1 MALGAQGLAAMN
13 RNPLKLLSPV
23 SVSSRAGLLR
33 LNHSAPASPDG
44 LVNSSLATSNFA
56 AQVVQGGTSGNDV
69 LTGTP
74 GGNILSGKQ
83 GNDILVGG
91 GGSDVLFG
99 GIGNDTLAIS
109 DLNFRRI
116 IGGLGTDTLRLD
128 RSRLNLNLTTLAD
141 NKIIGI
147 EQIDLTGTGNNKLT
161 LNASDVLALSS
172 TTNQLIVNG
181 NAGDQVFA
189 LGGWT
194 SNGLT
199 TLNGIQ
205 YNQYAQGQ
213 AKLLVNAAVAFNQPI
228 SQFNLFAVN
237 GSNGFSISGSNAFG
251 SLSVSS
257 AGDINSDGFDDIIIG
272 VPEVNGGY
280 RAGSTYVVFGKAEG
294 FSANLDLSE
303 LDGSNGF
310 VINGNNHLGD
320 SVSSAGDINGDGFD
334 DIIIGAPFAASNDQ
348 RYTGVSY
355 VVFGKAEGFDA
366 TFDLSSLDGSNGF
379 VINGISAD
387 DSSGRSVSSAG
398 DVNGD
403 GFDDLIIGA
412 SGADPNGQSNA
423 GASYVVFGQAG
434 GFSATLN
441 LSQLDGSN
449 GFVINGVS
457 SGDGSQIS
465 VSSAGDVNGDGFK
478 DLIIGASY
486 ANPYGQRHAGA
497 SYVVFG
503 LAEGFDPTL
512 NLSQLDGSNGFV
524 MNGVNA
530 HNTLGFS
537 VSSAGDF
544 NGDGFDDIIIG
555 AHYADPN
562 GESSAGSTYVV
573 FGSAED
579 FDPTLDLSQLDGS
592 NGFVINGINVSDH
605 SGYSVSSAGDVN
617 GDGFDDIIIGAR
629 PDFLGGGGGQSAVV
643 FGKAD
648 GFGGTL
654 NLSELDGSN
663 GFVLSEFD
671 YDSGYS
677 SSPVSAAGDINGDGF
692 DDIIIG
698 GTEGVYLQ
706 PLDDNSYVVFG
717 DDFTGQVSAAGT
729 EGDDVLL
736 GSAGNDVIIG
746 NLGDDIL
753 LGGGGGDVL
762 KGGAGNDTLAVSDLN
777 FRQLNGGSGI
787 DTLRFDGTGL
797 NLNLTNLANNK
808 IIGIEQIDLT
818 GTGNNSLTLNVL
830 DVLALSD
837 TTNQLIVNGNVGDA
851 VTSTGQGWLLDGT
864 ITLVDIEYNQYVQGA
879 ATLLL
884 NTNITQTIS

>member
-1 MALGAQGLAAMN
+1 MAL
-13 RNPLKLLSPV
+13 
-23 SVSSRAGLLR
+23 
-33 LNHSAPASPDG
+33 H
-44 LVNSSLATSNFA
+44 F
-56 AQVVQGGTSGNDV
+56 
-69 LTGTP
+69 
-74 GGNILSGKQ
+74 
-83 GNDILVGG
+83 
-91 GGSDVLFG
+91 
-99 GIGNDTLAIS
+99 
-109 DLNFRRI
+109 
-116 IGGLGTDTLRLD
+116 GLGDQPFAQQLLD
-128 RSRLNLNLTTLAD
+128 VAVIARALAHR
-141 NKIIGI
+141 
-147 EQIDLTGTGNNKLT
+147 
-161 LNASDVLALSS
+161 V
-172 TTNQLIVNG
+172 V
-181 NAGDQVFA
+181 
-189 LGGWT
+189 
-194 SNGLT
+194 
-199 TLNGIQ
+199 
-205 YNQYAQGQ
+205 AQ
-213 AKLLVNAAVAFNQPI
+213 LVNAAVAFNQPR

-237 GSNGFSISGSNAFG
+237 GSNGFSISGSNAYSPRG
-251 SLSVSS
+251 ISVSS
-257 AGDINSDGFDDIIIG
+257 AGDVNSDGFDDIIIG
-272 VPEVNGGY
+272 VPEAISNGQY
-280 RAGSTYVVFGKAEG
+280 KAGSTYVVFGKAGG

-310 VINGNNHLGD
+310 VINGNNHLGY

-334 DIIIGAPFAASNDQ
+334 DIIIGDPLAASNDQ
-348 RYTGVSY
+348 RFTGVSY
-355 VVFGKAEGFDA
+355 VVFGKAEDFDA
-366 TFDLSSLDGSNGF
+366 TFDLSSLNGSNGF
-379 VINGISAD
+379 VINGISAY

-441 LSQLDGSN
+441 LSQLDSSN
-449 GFVINGVS
+449 GFVINGIS
-457 SGDGSQIS
+457 AGDGSQIS

-478 DLIIGASY
+478 DLIIGAFY
-486 ANPYGQRHAGA
+486 ADPNGQRDAGV

-503 LAEGFDPTL
+503 SAEGFDPTL
-512 NLSQLDGSNGFV
+512 NLSELDGSNGFV

-530 HNTLGFS
+530 GDTLGFS

-562 GESSAGSTYVV
+562 GEIGAGSTYVV
-573 FGSAED
+573 FGKAEE

-592 NGFVINGINVSDH
+592 NGFVINGINRTN

-629 PDFLGGGGGQSAVV
+629 PEWLGGGDGQSAVV
-643 FGKAD
+643 FGQAD

-663 GFVLSEFD
+663 GFVLYEFD
-671 YDSGYS
+671 YYFGYS
-677 SSPVSAAGDINGDGF
+677 STPVSAAGDINGDGF

-698 GTEGVYLQ
+698 GTKGIYNLEA
-706 PLDDNSYVVFG
+706 DDNSYVVFG
-717 DDFTGQVSAAGT
+717 GDFTGQVSAVGT

-736 GSAGNDVIIG
+736 GSAGNDIIIG

-753 LGGGGGDVL
+753 LGSGGSDVL

-797 NLNLTNLANNK
+797 NLNLTSLANNK

-830 DVLALSD
+830 DVLSLSD

-851 VTSTGQGWLLDGT
+851 VTSTSQGWLFDGT
-864 ITLVDIEYNQYVQGA
+864 ITLADIEYNQYVQGA